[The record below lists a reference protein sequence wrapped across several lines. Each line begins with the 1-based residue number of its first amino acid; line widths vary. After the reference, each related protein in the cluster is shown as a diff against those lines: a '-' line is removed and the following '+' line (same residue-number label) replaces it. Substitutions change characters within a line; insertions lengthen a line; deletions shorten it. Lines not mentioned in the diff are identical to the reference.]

1 MTADGKHEVD
11 VTDTMTSKYETGIL
25 LSKYGYLALTIV
37 LGVKWML
44 TFTGLVD
51 NETKGTEL
59 EMAWVAWTAGL
70 IAFTLGKQ
78 VGKSE

>member
-1 MTADGKHEVD
+1 MTADGKHEVSTSD
-11 VTDTMTSKYETGIL
+11 DKTSKYETGIL

-78 VGKSE
+78 VGKTE